1 MAVLGSYW
9 EDNRHLKSQNR
20 LFVLW
25 KKNNCRRWLFSLHD
39 FDGNYCK
46 CCNYCN
52 NGNGSTAVQKV
63 GAFKLSTE
71 FNIWMF
77 GLNFL
82 AQYSL
87 NLFPTNFIKERK
99 NITKERRRQR
109 ERFLEKKQKTQ
120 KQKTGTFRGELEF
133 VLTLPVYNSNN
144 NNNNIFGLPWCS
156 SRERGR

>member
-1 MAVLGSYW
+1 MIWLRLSGQECKVL
-9 EDNRHLKSQNR
+9 EQM
-20 LFVLW
+20 VCVV

-99 NITKERRRQR
+99 NNLFPPNFMKGRKNTEKEGDMRGWHVRSN
-109 ERFLEKKQKTQ
+109 ESSLRFRFYLK
-120 KQKTGTFRGELEF
+120 
-133 VLTLPVYNSNN
+133 
-144 NNNNIFGLPWCS
+144 
-156 SRERGR
+156 